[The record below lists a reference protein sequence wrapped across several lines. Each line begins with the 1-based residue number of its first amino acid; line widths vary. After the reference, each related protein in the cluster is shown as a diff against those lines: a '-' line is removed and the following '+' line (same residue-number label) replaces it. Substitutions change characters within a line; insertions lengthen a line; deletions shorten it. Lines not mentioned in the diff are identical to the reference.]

1 MGAKFYN
8 ESLWCWDKNQWESR
22 GPGAFT
28 MSWYIWPLLQ
38 RSIIRT
44 SDVALTKFNNERR
57 SRESRNSCASL
68 FGNHILIY
76 LLPSPMTRLYYNKL
90 FSFEWTSRASNCT
103 THNYWIYTN
112 FLWVFKMLYAQINHS
127 VRRHFFKK
135 LNNKKKSSNTWYI
148 VVGEI

>member
-103 THNYWIYTN
+103 THNSQLLNIYK
-112 FLWVFKMLYAQINHS
+112 FS
-127 VRRHFFKK
+127 VGVQNALRSDKPQCETSFF
-135 LNNKKKSSNTWYI
+135 
-148 VVGEI
+148 